1 MVIHF
6 MGYFVSWYTCT
17 VGENCQLVIADH
29 TCRMNR
35 AASVTCDVVTIF
47 FDPRINRLQSLVY
60 DIHSHSQCVCLV
72 LDWSVF
78 LALTSLALV
87 VTSFGYLGSVLPV
100 KDM

>member
-1 MVIHF
+1 M
-6 MGYFVSWYTCT
+6 S
-17 VGENCQLVIADH
+17 
-29 TCRMNR
+29 R
-35 AASVTCDVVTIF
+35 AASVTCDVVKFF
-47 FDPRINRLQSLVY
+47 FDLPINRLQSLVY